1 MKKLLVLML
10 ALASMAITAN
20 EYDKRQSILLSQ
32 PQQAHV
38 LQEMRSLLSGIQ
50 GILGA
55 LSTDD
60 WEAVVEHA
68 RPLGMGMKKK
78 PENQLHKVLPAEF
91 MVLGKSVHRNFDLIA
106 NDAEKLKNPK
116 HTLKQVSNTMLLC
129 QGCHAIYRIEV
140 NPL

>member
-1 MKKLLVLML
+1 
-10 ALASMAITAN
+10 
-20 EYDKRQSILLSQ
+20 
-32 PQQAHV
+32 
-38 LQEMRSLLSGIQ
+38 
-50 GILGA
+50 
-55 LSTDD
+55 
-60 WEAVVEHA
+60 
-68 RPLGMGMKKK
+68 MGMKKK